1 MGARHSGRIAAAA
14 CAIVVAI
21 IIGCRIAVYFTGSMT
36 GGYLQYKAYVDSGTV
51 ILKTGDTARTW
62 HVEGEWEQSYGG
74 RKPEEF
80 TTPRTLI
87 VIPDESDKINIANA
101 ASQSDS
107 GCMTI
112 IRRCPQSCS
121 IFDDRSIQNPTLCAK
136 QAI

>member
-87 VIPDESDKINIANA
+87 VIPDESD
-101 ASQSDS
+101 DS
-107 GCMTI
+107 ATPA
-112 IRRCPQSCS
+112 RCEILFSGH
-121 IFDDRSIQNPTLCAK
+121 ILDEDTLENSET
-136 QAI
+136 QAICNFESWNQE